1 MSKSK
6 PGKPQGKKS
15 EKDEKEV
22 QAKQNVLVNWMKSL
36 GPPVA
41 IFLLIRAMLLGTFK
55 IPSGSME
62 NTLLIGDF
70 LFANKALYGAEIPF
84 TDVRLPAFREPELND
99 LVVFDS
105 VEEPGRKIV
114 KRIVGMPGDTLAME
128 DNYLIRNGTRLD
140 EPWVIRTDP
149 ADNSEPRM
157 RIWQL
162 RYYVG
167 TDPDSYYP
175 SRTQWGPIAVPAD
188 SFFVMGDNRDNS
200 YDSRFWGFLGRDR
213 IEARPMLVYYSFN
226 RDGVLPLPA
235 ITSIRWSRIFS
246 TPE

>member
-70 LFANKALYGAEIPF
+70 LFANKALYGAE
-84 TDVRLPAFREPELND
+84 
-99 LVVFDS
+99 
-105 VEEPGRKIV
+105 
-114 KRIVGMPGDTLAME
+114 
-128 DNYLIRNGTRLD
+128 
-140 EPWVIRTDP
+140 
-149 ADNSEPRM
+149 
-157 RIWQL
+157 
-162 RYYVG
+162 
-167 TDPDSYYP
+167 
-175 SRTQWGPIAVPAD
+175 
-188 SFFVMGDNRDNS
+188 
-200 YDSRFWGFLGRDR
+200 
-213 IEARPMLVYYSFN
+213 
-226 RDGVLPLPA
+226 
-235 ITSIRWSRIFS
+235 
-246 TPE
+246 